1 MNKLISLIVQL
12 RDEAS
17 EGIGKLNSSLGDMA
31 KFAGGTLLA
40 GAFTAVAGA
49 VAGMGATTLSASA
62 DFEAATARFAS
73 VAGGSLAQ
81 AGFALEDVKSKALE
95 LGAVTQFSAAQAQ
108 DAMINLA
115 KGGVPVKD
123 IMGEATQ
130 ATLDLAAAGE
140 LELAQAADIVA
151 KQLGVWG
158 DTGVQAA
165 QVSNLLAQAAN
176 ASTVDVDELALG
188 LANVGGVAK
197 VSGVSFQDLTQT
209 MAMIAP
215 GFSSAADAGTSL
227 KTFLLALQ
235 PTTENAR
242 TNMSSLGLMFFDT
255 AKAAQA
261 LGVDISK
268 SKDPME
274 EVDAAMRAWIETHKG
289 LKQGT
294 EAFDKAY
301 QEMYSGFESSKF
313 YDASGSF
320 VGMDKAAELLQ
331 GSLAGLSEAEQSAAL
346 KAIFGT
352 DAFRA
357 AALIAKG
364 GSQGFRDMGAAMDAA
379 GSAAEQAAIRN
390 KTFQFAWDS
399 LKGSIETFQIMV
411 GGALLPLLTD
421 LTNNALIPAVNAV
434 SEFAGA
440 ILSSTDP
447 WSTFIGMLNQ
457 VIPGLGSFVEL
468 ISGQILPIL
477 AGIGAMI
484 LAAVVPAFWAWA
496 AAAIPAAIA
505 TIAATAPLLLI
516 IGAIGL
522 AVGLLVAAWQNNWFG
537 IQEATAAV
545 WAFLQPILAELWT
558 WLGVQLVAAG
568 QALAAFWSGTLWP
581 ALQAVGGF
589 IVGTVVPAFMQIWQ
603 WLSTNIPAA
612 ISTVVGAF
620 NSIVATVTGI
630 VAGIVAGWNQLVTT
644 TTTTWNQVVTTVQ
657 SVASTIGGVVS
668 TALYVVVTIAQAVW
682 NTLVYLTSAAWQ
694 QVLTAIQPALD
705 WISTTIGPVI
715 TGVVA
720 AASAAWSTLSSA
732 ASGAWAAVVSVVSS
746 AVASLVSAAAGAWA
760 SITSAASTAWAG
772 IQSTVSTAINAV
784 SSVVSSV
791 IATIVGVVTGG
802 WGQVQTATSGP
813 WEQVKFIIQGV
824 MTAIKVAIDTGIAV
838 VKTIMSGAWQVI
850 VAAARN
856 DFGSIP
862 AILSAVWE
870 RVKAIL
876 NAGVGAIK
884 SIAGALASAA
894 ASLGQNIV
902 NGVISGLSAAGS
914 KIADKLKSLASS
926 ALNAAKSAL
935 GIKSPSTVFA
945 MQVGIPIIDGIV
957 AGLQNASPKAVG
969 AVLDLGSKLVD
980 VVSKGVD
987 AFGKL
992 RNLGTIPNSAIAAF
1006 SNSLNVAL
1014 QQFATMASTWDK
1026 AAISW
1031 ASQFQAKAA
1040 QVVETLTKGV
1050 EFLIKLADLGPV
1062 APDAADRLASGIA
1075 AAMRAIVAISN
1086 RETLIALA
1094 GAQAFAK
1101 VAGEI
1106 LSIVKT
1112 GVDAIAALG
1121 NLTDPPAGSIA
1132 RFAQF
1137 TGWLVT
1143 RFAQVGGSFEGPI
1156 LGAAQA
1162 FAESAGKVLGIV
1174 GSGVEGLNK
1183 LSTLAEPVQGSFL
1196 RFAQYIGY
1204 LVLRLAQVAGQI
1216 DRSMV
1221 GAAVT
1226 FAEGVGKVLAIISAG
1241 VEGLNKLSTFA
1252 GVPDSV
1258 FEPFVYAISAVVV
1271 QMWLASS
1278 LISRDA
1284 VSAAAAFAEGA
1295 GKILAI
1301 IKPGVEGLSA
1311 LAGFAS
1317 PAWDSMAAFR
1327 ASLMQWVG
1335 AMVQLAEWF
1344 DGVSLDAAVA
1354 FSESAAKILSIIKS
1368 GVEGLSAL
1376 AGFTAPTWDSMA
1388 AFRAS
1393 LMQWVGA
1400 MVQLAEWFAGVSLD
1414 AAVAF
1419 ADGAGKTIGVLKSGV
1434 EGLNALADLGPVS
1447 QVAIDAFAE
1456 AIGITMTRL
1465 AAVAVTFSEE
1475 AIAQAGKFA
1484 DAAGKTVGILKTGV
1498 EGLLMVN
1505 TFTGVSAEAI
1515 DRFGAGVQLAVAKM
1529 VQLAT
1534 QFGAEGVAAAEVF
1547 AKAAGESTDFLK
1559 KGVDGFIKLGD
1570 LKEIPEQ
1577 GMNLFATGIVALIN
1591 TIIRLSTILSTD
1603 VVLRANQFSN
1613 TIDSVIQIVKSGLD
1627 AIAKLGTDAKNVE
1640 AFTNALV
1647 NQVNII
1653 AQALATQAKPASQ
1666 NIGVNIAYG
1675 LAAGITAGVPAI
1687 QNAVYAAINAALA
1700 AARAALGIASPS
1712 KVMAGLGQLGGA
1724 GLAQGFATATP
1735 MVAAAAGAMAGAS
1748 IAPVRQ
1754 TVAVAPRPVGGGGG
1768 GTSTTSTPVTFAS
1781 GSIVIQQLPG
1791 ENADQLADR
1800 VIAKVE
1806 GRIASRRR

>member
-31 KFAGGTLLA
+31 K
-40 GAFTAVAGA
+40 A

-227 KTFLLALQ
+227 KTFFLALQ
-235 PTTENAR
+235 PTTKGATDAMRE
-242 TNMSSLGLMFFDT
+242 LGLLT
-255 AKAAQA
+255 ADGA
-261 LGVDISK
+261 
-268 SKDPME
+268 
-274 EVDAAMRAWIETHKG
+274 
-289 LKQGT
+289 
-294 EAFDKAY
+294 
-301 QEMYSGFESSKF
+301 SKF

-320 VGMDKAAELLQ
+320 IGMEKASALLQ
-331 GSLAGLSEAEQSAAL
+331 GSLSGLTQAEQSAAL

-357 AALIAKG
+357 AALIAQ
-364 GSQGFRDMGAAMDAA
+364 QGAPGFLAMGDAMNSA
-379 GSAAEQAAIRN
+379 GSAADQAAIRN

-421 LTNNALIPAVNAV
+421 LTNKALIPAVNAV

-447 WSTFIGMLNQ
+447 WSTFVGMLNQ

-484 LAAVVPAFWAWA
+484 LAAVVPAFYAWA

-545 WAFLQPILAELWT
+545 WGFLQPILAELWT

-589 IVGTVVPAFMQIWQ
+589 IVGTVVPAFVQIWQ

-644 TTTTWNQVVTTVQ
+644 TTTTWNQIVTTVQ

-682 NTLVYLTSAAWQ
+682 NTLVYVTSAAWQ
-694 QVLTAIQPALD
+694 AVRTAIQPALD
-705 WISTTIGPVI
+705 WLSTTIGPVI
-715 TGVVA
+715 TGVVSA
-720 AASAAWSTLSSA
+720 AGAAWSALSSA
-732 ASGAWAAVVSVVSS
+732 ASGAWSALVSVVSS
-746 AVASLVSAAAGAWA
+746 AVASLVSTASTAWA

-862 AILSAVWE
+862 NILSAVWE

-902 NGVISGLSAAGS
+902 NGVISGLSSAGS
-914 KIADKLKSLASS
+914 KIADKLKDLAKG
-926 ALNAAKSAL
+926 ALNAAKAIL

-945 MQVGIPIIDGIV
+945 MQVGIPIVDGIV
-957 AGLQNASPKAVG
+957 AGLQSASPKAVG
-969 AVLDLGSKLVD
+969 AVLDLASKLVD

-1006 SNSLNVAL
+1006 SASLNLAL

-1062 APDAADRLASGIA
+1062 APDAAERLAAGIA
-1075 AAMRAIVAISN
+1075 AAMRAIVAISS

-1106 LSIVKT
+1106 LAIIKT
-1112 GVDAIAALG
+1112 GVEAIAALG

-1137 TGWLVT
+1137 VGWLVL
-1143 RFAQVGGSFEGPI
+1143 RFAQVGATFEGPI
-1156 LGAAQA
+1156 LGAAQS
-1162 FAESAGKVLGIV
+1162 FAESAGKVLAIV

-1183 LSTLAEPVQGSFL
+1183 LSTLAEPVPGSFL
-1196 RFAQYIGY
+1196 RFSQ
-1204 LVLRLAQVAGQI
+1204 LVGFLVVRLAQAASQI

-1221 GAAVT
+1221 AAAVA
-1226 FAEGVGKVLAIISAG
+1226 FAEGAGKVLAIIGSG
-1241 VEGLNKLSTFA
+1241 VENLNKLANFQ
-1252 GVPDSV
+1252 GLDDSV
-1258 FEPFVYAISAVVV
+1258 FAPFAYAVSAVVV
-1271 QMWLASS
+1271 QIWLVSK
-1278 LISRDA
+1278 LISQEA
-1284 VSAAAAFAEGA
+1284 VAAAAAFAEGA
-1295 GKILAI
+1295 GKVLAI
-1301 IKPGVEGLSA
+1301 IG
-1311 LAGFAS
+1311 
-1317 PAWDSMAAFR
+1317 
-1327 ASLMQWVG
+1327 
-1335 AMVQLAEWF
+1335 
-1344 DGVSLDAAVA
+1344 
-1354 FSESAAKILSIIKS
+1354 
-1368 GVEGLSAL
+1368 
-1376 AGFTAPTWDSMA
+1376 
-1388 AFRAS
+1388 
-1393 LMQWVGA
+1393 
-1400 MVQLAEWFAGVSLD
+1400 
-1414 AAVAF
+1414 
-1419 ADGAGKTIGVLKSGV
+1419 SGV
-1434 EGLNALADLGPVS
+1434 EGLNKLPDLGPIS
-1447 QVAIDAFAE
+1447 EAAINAFVL
-1456 AIGITMTRL
+1456 GIELTMARL
-1465 AAVAVTFSEE
+1465 AAVAVKFSEE

-1534 QFGAEGVAAAEVF
+1534 LFGVEGVAAASAF

-1559 KGVDGFIKLGD
+1559 KGVEGFLKLAE

-1577 GMNLFATGIVALIN
+1577 GMALFAEGIISLIN
-1591 TIIRLSTILSTD
+1591 TIIELSDILSTD

-1627 AIAKLGTDAKNVE
+1627 AIAKLGTDAKNVQ
-1640 AFTNALV
+1640 AFTSALV
-1647 NQVNII
+1647 EQVNII
-1653 AQALATQAKPASQ
+1653 AQALAVQAKPASQ
-1666 NIGVNIAYG
+1666 NIGVNIALG
-1675 LAAGITAGVPAI
+1675 LAAGITAGAPAI

-1724 GLAQGFATATP
+1724 GLAQGFSTATP

-1781 GSIVIQQLPG
+1781 GSIVINQLPG

-1806 GRIASRRR
+1806 GRIGSRRR